1 MSKIPII
8 IIHSGSQF
16 YLKNL
21 IHHIRIYNPK
31 ADVFLL
37 GDDSN
42 KDLAKNQLTHIPYNK
57 YIASANN
64 FSEKYV
70 HLNTNDYHY
79 ELFCIQRWF
88 IIREFVEE
96 RNIKNFFVC
105 DSDELLYCN
114 IESVMEPYIHY
125 DFTIGKYGIPNSML
139 WSLDGIVKFTNFV
152 NKAYQDD
159 ELLSKLKSV
168 YKSCFIDGHRISMG
182 GVSDMVLFSLYQ
194 EQPDS
199 NVIDLSDPEKADACW
214 DTAMTHGRGF
224 EMQNGLKKIVWKDNL
239 PYGIYQG
246 KRMIRFYG
254 LHFLGRSKMQQHK
267 FLVDDN
273 GIHLD
278 PVPLKIR
285 FNMAYNWIVKFL
297 NGFKRPWFFIR
308 RYIDK
313 LETNYWRKKYNL

>member
-1 MSKIPII
+1 MTRIPII

-21 IHHIRIYNPK
+21 IHHIRVFNPE

-42 KDLAKNQLTHIPYNK
+42 KDFAKNQLTHIQYNK
-57 YIASANN
+57 YSASANN
-64 FSEKYV
+64 FAEKYI

-105 DSDELLYCN
+105 DSDELLFCN

-139 WSLDGIVKFTNFV
+139 WSFDGIVKFTNFV
-152 NKAYQDD
+152 NKAYQNN

-168 YKSCFIDGHRISMG
+168 YESCFIDGHRISMG

-194 EQPDS
+194 EQVGS
-199 NVIDLSDPEKADACW
+199 NVIDLSDPSSGACW

-224 EMQNGLKKIVWKDNL
+224 EMQNGLKKIVWENNI
-239 PYGIYQG
+239 PYGLFKG
-246 KRMIRFYG
+246 EKIRFYG
-254 LHFLGRSKMQQHK
+254 LHFLGQSKMRQHYY
-267 FLVDDN
+267 LVDDT
-273 GIHLD
+273 GQHID
-278 PVPLKIR
+278 PIPFKLK
-285 FNMAYNWIVKFL
+285 FDMAINWLVKFF
-297 NGFKRPWFFIR
+297 NGFKRPLFFIR
-308 RYIDK
+308 RYINK
-313 LETNYWRKKYNL
+313 VKTNYWRKKYNFK